1 MTFDA
6 TVNPVVY
13 EGGISVFIDTERDTW
28 NMDPVALEKVFEV
41 YPYVKVIRGE
51 QKVLY
56 ISEQGKICLTE
67 ILETLAKYN
76 VEGRP
81 IWKRMHEQLIFRI
94 NPFIT
99 KAGNSK
105 AKTNA
110 YTEGGC
116 EDVGMD
122 LFERGLCLPSDN
134 KMTAEQQ
141 NIIIEIIKSCFM

>member
-1 MTFDA
+1 M
-6 TVNPVVY
+6 NPY
-13 EGGISVFIDTERDTW
+13 DKKNSEPNFLLSCMLIDK
-28 NMDPVALEKVFEV
+28 NAMCKQV
-41 YPYVKVIRGE
+41 RGE
-51 QKVLY
+51 KKVPY

-76 VEGRP
+76 VERCP

-99 KAGNSK
+99 KARNSK

-110 YTEGGC
+110 YTEGRC

-122 LFERGLCLPSDN
+122 LFEIGLRLPSDN
-134 KMTAEQQ
+134 KMTDEQQ
-141 NIIIEIIKSCFM
+141 DIIIEIIKSCFM